1 MNIQLSFIG
10 RKEAYRFLQ
19 EPAEKNNY
27 ILHCSHTPMKLD
39 QLIKKLLPHDEH
51 FYALLEESAQNLVK
65 AGAELKKLPVCKTQ
79 KQRVEIAKRIKDI
92 EHDGDSITHKIFS
105 ELNSTFVTPLDREDI
120 HELASALDDVLDHM
134 DGCAHRS
141 VMYKLT
147 HVPKAI
153 PQLIDVLVLSIQEL
167 KNGVHL
173 LRKLNKVELLQETFK
188 KVNEYEN
195 QADEIFDQAVADL
208 FDKEKSAIQIIKLK
222 EVLVGLETATDK
234 CEDAANVL
242 EGILIKHN

>member
-1 MNIQLSFIG
+1 
-10 RKEAYRFLQ
+10 
-19 EPAEKNNY
+19 
-27 ILHCSHTPMKLD
+27 MKLD
-39 QLIKKLLPHDEH
+39 HVLKKLLPHDEH

-65 AGAELKKLPVCKTQ
+65 ASAELKKLPLCKTQ
-79 KQRVEIAKRIKDI
+79 TQRIEAAKKIKDI

-134 DGCAHRS
+134 DGCAHRF
-141 VMYKLT
+141 VMYKT
-147 HVPKAI
+147 TRVPKAI
-153 PQLIDVLVLSIQEL
+153 PQLIDVLILSIQEL

-173 LRKLNKVELLQETFK
+173 LRNLNKIELLQDTFK

-208 FDKEKSAIQIIKLK
+208 FDKEKDAIQIIKLK

-242 EGILIKHN
+242 EGILIKQN

>member
-1 MNIQLSFIG
+1 
-10 RKEAYRFLQ
+10 
-19 EPAEKNNY
+19 
-27 ILHCSHTPMKLD
+27 MKLD
-39 QLIKKLLPHDEH
+39 RIIKKLLPKDDH

-65 AGAELKKLPVCKTQ
+65 AGEELRKLPLCKTQ
-79 KQRVEIAKRIKDI
+79 QQRIHIAKKIKDI
-92 EHDGDSITHKIFS
+92 EHDGDSVTHRIFS

-141 VMYKLT
+141 MMYKINRM
-147 HVPKAI
+147 PKAI
-153 PQLIDVLVLSIQEL
+153 PQLIDVLLLSIQEL

-173 LRKLNKVELLQETFK
+173 LRNLSKVELLQETFK

-195 QADEIFDQAVADL
+195 QADELFDQAVADL
-208 FDKEKSAIQIIKLK
+208 FNKEKNAVQIIKLK
-222 EVLVGLETATDK
+222 EILVGLETATDK

>member
-1 MNIQLSFIG
+1 MKID
-10 RKEAYRFLQ
+10 K
-19 EPAEKNNY
+19 
-27 ILHCSHTPMKLD
+27 ILKM
-39 QLIKKLLPHDEH
+39 LLPHDEN
-51 FYALLEESAQNLVK
+51 FYNLLEESAQNLIK
-65 AGAELKKLPVCKTQ
+65 AGVELKTLPLCKTQ
-79 KQRVEIAKRIKDI
+79 AQRVEAAKRIKDI

-105 ELNSTFVTPLDREDI
+105 ELNSTFVTPIDREDI
-120 HELASALDDVLDHM
+120 HELASALDDILDHI
-134 DGCAHRS
+134 DGCANRFAL
-141 VMYKLT
+141 YKIT
-147 HVPKAI
+147 RVPKAVN
-153 PQLIDVLVLSIQEL
+153 QLIDVLVLSIDEL

-173 LRKLNKVELLQETFK
+173 LRNLNKGELLEDSFK

-208 FDKEKSAIQIIKLK
+208 FDKEKNAIQIIKLK